1 MNIFSRTHA
10 DIDALKDARENPES
24 FSQQSW
30 SQTQRTLRKYC
41 NKYLTQYDRPK
52 VDIFMVSNLDSTR
65 ISDDFGR
72 EFLVIEFPDN
82 QRLKTN
88 ILESLPILQKTALLF
103 SMGPE
108 SKELIRLKVQEL
120 EQRIWK
126 LAILSAVAG
135 TIR

>member
-1 MNIFSRTHA
+1 
-10 DIDALKDARENPES
+10 
-24 FSQQSW
+24 
-30 SQTQRTLRKYC
+30 
-41 NKYLTQYDRPK
+41 
-52 VDIFMVSNLDSTR
+52 MVSNVDSTR
-65 ISDDFGR
+65 ISDDFGI
-72 EFLVIEFPDN
+72 EFMVIEFPDN

-135 TIR
+135 TGLFKVCKPGLQLFISRFFIFRSGPGFQIWTNQNR

>member
-1 MNIFSRTHA
+1 M
-10 DIDALKDARENPES
+10 
-24 FSQQSW
+24 
-30 SQTQRTLRKYC
+30 
-41 NKYLTQYDRPK
+41 TQYDRPK
-52 VDIFMVSNLDSTR
+52 VDIFMVSNVDSTR
-65 ISDDFGR
+65 ISDDFGI
-72 EFLVIEFPDN
+72 EFMVIEFPDN

-108 SKELIRLKVQEL
+108 SKELIQLKVQEL

>member
-1 MNIFSRTHA
+1 
-10 DIDALKDARENPES
+10 
-24 FSQQSW
+24 
-30 SQTQRTLRKYC
+30 
-41 NKYLTQYDRPK
+41 
-52 VDIFMVSNLDSTR
+52 MVSNVDSTR
-65 ISDDFGR
+65 ISDDFGI
-72 EFLVIEFPDN
+72 EFMVIEFPDN

-135 TIR
+135 TYSPSQSASTIVVYQVDMISF

>member
-1 MNIFSRTHA
+1 
-10 DIDALKDARENPES
+10 
-24 FSQQSW
+24 
-30 SQTQRTLRKYC
+30 
-41 NKYLTQYDRPK
+41 
-52 VDIFMVSNLDSTR
+52 MVSNVDSTK

-72 EFLVIEFPDN
+72 EFMVIEFPDN

-135 TIR
+135 TYYQMIIH